1 MRNLILDALIV
12 FYEGQIKVAKA
23 NIEIFLENSVGVG
36 EHNDIVETIDKEIAK
51 IADAEDKLN
60 IVLKHLKIS
69 NPRI

>member
-23 NIEIFLENSVGVG
+23 NIEVFLENSVGVG

>member
-12 FYEGQIKVAKA
+12 YYEGQIKVAKA

>member
-51 IADAEDKLN
+51 IADAEDKLQ
-60 IVLKHLKIS
+60 IVLKHLKVRE
-69 NPRI
+69 PRI

>member
-51 IADAEDKLN
+51 IADAEDKLQ
-60 IVLKHLKIS
+60 IVLKHLKVS
-69 NPRI
+69 EPRI

>member
-36 EHNDIVETIDKEIAK
+36 EHNDIIETIDKEIAK
-51 IADAEDKLN
+51 IADAEDKLQ
-60 IVLKHLKIS
+60 IVLKHLKVRE
-69 NPRI
+69 PRI

>member
-12 FYEGQIKVAKA
+12 YYEGQIKVAKA
-23 NIEIFLENSVGVG
+23 NIEVFLENSVGVG

-60 IVLKHLKIS
+60 IVLKHLKVS